1 VRHPDT
7 AVVTDALRRLVTTV
21 RVELGPP

>member
-7 AVVTDALRRLVTTV
+7 SVVASALRQLVTTV
-21 RVELGPP
+21 RVELG